1 MRLVSADKHRCE
13 GLWTRVQEERRRG
26 VGGGW
31 GYGLW
36 MEFPGYQRQHETAS
50 MFWPWNL
57 ISKGSN
63 TILWKF
69 QELSFALPGICSTKV
84 KKFQGFFKKVYPQH
98 IAPPPMFVFFWNS
111 PIMVKLK
118 NMPPTSTDWKSSR
131 IKCDLLSHLRMVS
144 QDISRRFYS
153 GSGAKRNVAS

>member
-1 MRLVSADKHRCE
+1 MKGYGQGCRKK
-13 GLWTRVQEERRRG
+13 EE
-26 VGGGW
+26 GGW
-31 GYGLW
+31 GVVKDMVYGW
-36 MEFPGYQRQHETAS
+36 NFQGIKDNHETAS

-57 ISKGSN
+57 ISKRSN

-98 IAPPPMFVFFWNS
+98 ITPPPPLFVFVFFWKS

-118 NMPPTSTDWKSSR
+118 NMRPTSTDWKSSR
-131 IKCDLLSHLRMVS
+131 IKCDLLSHLRIVS

-153 GSGAKRNVAS
+153 GSRAKRNVAS